1 MYDLAKIGTADEIRN
16 LTGLL
21 FRPPVVTWA
30 LHIALL
36 NAAVEAGLRL
46 SNIGGLQDVDNL
58 YVQEAVA
65 KINDEKPR
73 NK

>member
-1 MYDLAKIGTADEIRN
+1 M
-16 LTGLL
+16 
-21 FRPPVVTWA
+21 VTWA

-46 SNIGGLQDVDNL
+46 SNIGGLQTWMIFTF
-58 YVQEAVA
+58 QEAVA
-65 KINDEKPR
+65 KINDENPR